1 MSQVS
6 LTGRREESKM
16 RAWCFTHNNFP
27 YTASE
32 LPVFKHER
40 YVVWQHEKVDTDHI
54 QGYIELSCP
63 QRVSALI
70 KWLPGAHFEVRKGTP
85 DQARDYCMEED
96 TRVDGPWERGVYGGS
111 QGKRSDIDD
120 ARDAILSGLSRRDV
134 YNVHSDV
141 AAKYP
146 RYVETMLRFAKEDAV
161 EKVLIL
167 EPRDGFQ
174 RQLLEIIEG
183 EVDPRAIHWVY
194 DRVGNNGKTYFSKF
208 LVDSK
213 GAFYTNGG
221 KSVDLAYAY
230 QGEGIVIFD
239 YVRDSEEYVGYGVIE
254 QLKNGIAMSTKYES
268 ITKRFNIPHVIVM
281 ANFRPAMGKFSD
293 DRIKLIEVT

>member
-1 MSQVS
+1 
-6 LTGRREESKM
+6 M
-16 RAWCFTHNNFP
+16 RAWCFTHNNFTYP
-27 YTASE
+27 AEE

-54 QGYIELSCP
+54 QGYIELTGP
-63 QRVSALI
+63 QRLSALT
-70 KWLPGAHFEVRKGTP
+70 KWLPGAHFEIRKGTA

-96 TRVDGPWERGVYGGS
+96 TRVAGPWERGTYGGA

-120 ARDAILSGLSRRDV
+120 ARDAILAGASRRDV
-134 YNVHSDV
+134 YNMHSEV

-146 RYVETMLRFAKEDAV
+146 RYVDSMIRYAREDSV
-161 EKVLIL
+161 DKVLEIVARYPYQQTL
-167 EPRDGFQ
+167 LDLVDEEPDSRS
-174 RQLLEIIEG
+174 
-183 EVDPRAIHWVY
+183 VYWVY
-194 DRVGNNGKTYFSKF
+194 DSVGNHGKTFLSKYF
-208 LVDSK
+208 VDAK

-230 QGEGIVIFD
+230 NGEGIVIFD

-268 ITKRFNIPHVIVM
+268 ITKRFKIPHVIVM
-281 ANFRPAMGKFSD
+281 ANFKPTAGKFSE
-293 DRIKLIEVT
+293 DRIKLIEI

>member
-1 MSQVS
+1 MSQAF
-6 LTGRREESKM
+6 LTGSREESKM
-16 RAWCFTHNNFP
+16 RAWCFTHNNFS
-27 YTASE
+27 YAAEE

-54 QGYIELSCP
+54 QGYIELKCP
-63 QRVSALI
+63 QRMSALT
-70 KWLPGAHFEVRKGTP
+70 KWLPGAHFQVRKGSP

-96 TRVDGPWERGVYGGS
+96 TRVAGPWERGVYGGS

-120 ARDAILSGLSRRDV
+120 ARDAIAAGASRRDV

-161 EKVLIL
+161 EKVLIF
-167 EPRDGFQ
+167 EPREGFQ
-174 RQLLEIIEG
+174 KRIIEIIEG
-183 EVDPRAIHWVY
+183 IVDPRTIHWVY
-194 DRVGNNGKTYFSKF
+194 DAVGNNGKTYLSKF
-208 LVDSK
+208 LVDVK

-268 ITKRFNIPHVIVM
+268 VTKRFNIPHVIVM
-281 ANFRPAMGKFSD
+281 ANFKPHSGKFSE
-293 DRIKLIEVT
+293 DRINLIVV